1 MMKTKRGQIT
11 LFILLGVVLI
21 IAIAFLYYMNIQSAG
36 SVRVT
41 EAGQEE
47 FLSIE
52 EFISTCITKSA
63 AESGY
68 YISEHGGWQYI
79 PDDPV
84 DYVIDPFG
92 RKITRVYD
100 KNLAESVLL
109 LSLDEVEYTYAGKV
123 RRMILACV
131 DDFNIF
137 KNMNYNVEYKSPQVT
152 ATILQNFSIIE
163 TNFPVTIT
171 KGDMTKKFNEFAPVR
186 VPLRIGRFHEVAQY
200 LINHAITNPSWFVPL
215 TYLSDLHLNED
226 IKYGGP
232 TIGGTQFYYLYDDT
246 PDVALYSKLYNND
259 EFYAFRIGVTVD

>member
-21 IAIAFLYYMNIQSAG
+21 IAIAFLYYMNLQSAG

-68 YISEHGGWQYI
+68 YISEHAGWQYT
-79 PDDPV
+79 PDNPT
-84 DYVIDPFG
+84 DYVVDPYG
-92 RKITRVYD
+92 GTITRVYD
-100 KNLAESVLL
+100 KNLAEPVLL
-109 LSLDEVEYTYAGKV
+109 LDLDEVEYNYAGKV
-123 RRMILACV
+123 RRLILACV
-131 DDFNIF
+131 DDFQIF
-137 KNMNYNVEYKSPQVT
+137 KNMNYYVEYKSPQVT

-171 KGDMTKKFNEFAPVR
+171 KGDMTKKFNEFPPVR
-186 VPLRIGRFHEVAQY
+186 VPLRIGRYYEIAKY
-200 LINHAITNPSWFVPL
+200 LIKHAIENPTSFIPL
-215 TYLSDLHLNED
+215 TYLSDLYINED
-226 IKYGGP
+226 IKSSAP
-232 TIGGTQFYYLYDDT
+232 PIGKTQLYYLYDDT
-246 PDVALYSKLYNND
+246 PDTTLYSKLYND
-259 EFYAFRIGVTVD
+259 DKIYAFRMGVTVD